1 MPLLSLF
8 AKICPKR
15 IEGTMFAF
23 LTGTWNLDQSVISP
37 MMGSWINYQFVG
49 VTKDD
54 QSGYSTLCLISFI
67 CSFIGFALLPLI
79 PLRKDIRKSNRQRKE
94 EEAVLKKESDERKA
108 KRLADRQTNKDKKGD
123 EAPLMEDEG

>member
-1 MPLLSLF
+1 
-8 AKICPKR
+8 
-15 IEGTMFAF
+15 MFAF
-23 LTGTWNLDQSVISP
+23 LTGTWNLDQSVIAP

-79 PLRKDIRKSNRQRKE
+79 PLRKDIRKSNRDRKE

-108 KRLADRQTNKDKKGD
+108 KRLADRNANKDKKGD

>member
-1 MPLLSLF
+1 
-8 AKICPKR
+8 
-15 IEGTMFAF
+15 MFAF

-79 PLRKDIRKSNRQRKE
+79 PLRKDIRKSNRDRKE
-94 EEAVLKKESDERKA
+94 KEAIEKKASDERKA
-108 KRLADRQTNKDKKGD
+108 QRLASRNANKENKGE
-123 EAPLMEDEG
+123 EAPLMEDMG